1 MSERGEK
8 KATRQCWECLKR
20 RLVCD
25 HTIPHCKKCQKAGRE
40 CSGYDDA
47 KPLQWVET
55 GMVTSRRGKNNCPP
69 KVYTVP
75 STQDGQSIR
84 KVGPSPDIPSPTDEE
99 DVAVEPVE
107 FKSMYTAWKVETG
120 AFDAYAGYRHRTD
133 LHELSFKHLATAK
146 EVARIFE
153 AYGRAKLE
161 EVVAKASTT
170 EAEKILRSKRDPLKR
185 LKRLIQVMRFYNL
198 PAYNFLSSETC
209 AVVQAVQY
217 CKSLCFGLRVLCKY
231 LSTLPS
237 PTLCE

>member
-1 MSERGEK
+1 
-8 KATRQCWECLKR
+8 
-20 RLVCD
+20 
-25 HTIPHCKKCQKAGRE
+25 
-40 CSGYDDA
+40 
-47 KPLQWVET
+47 
-55 GMVTSRRGKNNCPP
+55 MVNSRRGKKSNPP

-75 STQDGQSIR
+75 STQGDQSIR
-84 KVGPSPDIPSPTDEE
+84 EVGPSADMPSPTDVE

-120 AFDAYAGYRHRTD
+120 AFDDYAGYRHGTD

-170 EAEKILRSKRDPLKR
+170 EAEQILRSKRDPLKR
-185 LKRLIQVMRFYNL
+185 LNRLVQVMRYYEL
-198 PAYNFLSSETC
+198 PAYDFLSSETC

-217 CKSLCFGLRVLCKY
+217 CK
-231 LSTLPS
+231 LPC
-237 PTLCE
+237 LIL